1 MLNTAFPRN
10 HIDTIDRAGLNTQVT
25 ARTFIDNNGM
35 HLFGRTQ
42 DCIDRT
48 CLNALCATNTLILP
62 DKGNGG
68 LGFDTVLCIQ
78 WLGLYVQQVGERLN
92 GVFTTRRALVN

>member
-68 LGFDTVLCIQ
+68 LGFDTVLCFMREE
-78 WLGLYVQQVGERLN
+78 LLLTG
-92 GVFTTRRALVN
+92 FHP